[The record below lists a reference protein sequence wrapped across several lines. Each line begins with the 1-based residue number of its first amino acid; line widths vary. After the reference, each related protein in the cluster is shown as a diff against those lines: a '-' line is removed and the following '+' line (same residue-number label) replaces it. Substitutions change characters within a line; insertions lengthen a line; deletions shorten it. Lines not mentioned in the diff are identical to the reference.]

1 MTPGTQGSFPLD
13 DYTPYGYLDVPEHTR
28 RLTPKGVLRSRDV
41 GFGWHFPALATS
53 YGGRRETYRTSV
65 RVGVDGVLA
74 LADFDDV
81 SSPYHSKDLVRFLAE
96 RGPARCEAE
105 FVVVGS
111 DVVAAFVGSTA
122 QRHTTVRVDY
132 TRLVGADHGWGES
145 GLVGR
150 WDGAP
155 GSDEKLV
162 VLQGFEDGE
171 AFALTV
177 VPVDHGPKGDPAGTA
192 PVPNVVAGVA
202 GVAGVTADGAEAD
215 RWTTEGTHDEL
226 AVPVTVL
233 GEPGQE
239 VTLSAVVTVP
249 ANGRRDLLVLLSRGR
264 TADEATSRLAE
275 AREIAARVRD
285 TRMRSDEAFW
295 SRAPRLTGDWP
306 AHWRRGLVYDLET
319 LRMMV
324 KPPVGIYH
332 HVWDGM
338 QIQAPRVVLGE
349 AAIDALLLSYADPR
363 LAQELLLGVFADAQL
378 PNIPCSR
385 EDGSYNM
392 VSADGTVCGTGPQWG
407 YPWPVVRHLFAAH
420 PDEAWLARIY
430 PAMADY
436 LDWWLAHRRDAD
448 GWLVHACSWESGQD
462 LSPRFG
468 DQPLGGG
475 HPTWSVRPVDLQAT
489 FADAAAT
496 MADLAGVLGR
506 DEDVRRWRDL
516 AAEFGD
522 RTERMWT
529 GERYADVDA
538 RTGEATAV
546 DDVMLLAPLALGRA
560 GADRAEALRETVR
573 AADPDTTVWPMFA
586 WTAVD
591 AARAAG
597 EYDTA
602 ARVAGGV
609 VDRAYGFWDA
619 RRHVQGRTLPG
630 VACEYWPLSGRCGGE
645 GYGWGAFTTHLLLGT
660 LVGLRPEGDGLR
672 LRPNLP
678 AELRVPGRSYGV
690 QLTVRDSLV
699 HVRLEPTM
707 DGVEVTVNDRL
718 AKLTWGEEAR
728 WDWHELTRG

>member
-1 MTPGTQGSFPLD
+1 MTRQTQASFPLD

-65 RVGVDGVLA
+65 RVGVDGALA
-74 LADFDDV
+74 LADFDEV
-81 SSPYHSKDLVRFLAE
+81 RSPYHSKDLVRFVAE
-96 RGPARCEAE
+96 RGPARCEAD

-111 DVVAAFVGSTA
+111 DVVAAFVDATA
-122 QRHTTVRVDY
+122 ERHTTVRVDY

-150 WDGAP
+150 REGD
-155 GSDEKLV
+155 LL

-171 AFALTV
+171 AFALAVLPTGSGE
-177 VPVDHGPKGDPAGTA
+177 GPDTTA
-192 PVPNVVAGVA
+192 DVTEF
-202 GVAGVTADGAEAD
+202 VAGVTADSAESD
-215 RWTTEGTHDEL
+215 RWTAGGPQDTVGS
-226 AVPVTVL
+226 PVTVL

-239 VTLSAVVTVP
+239 VTLSAVVSVP
-249 ANGRRDLLVLLSRGR
+249 ANGRHRLLVLLSRGR
-264 TADEATSRLAE
+264 TADEATTRLAE
-275 AREIAARVRD
+275 ARASALRVRT
-285 TRMRSDEAFW
+285 TRLRSDDAFW

-363 LAQELLLGVFADAQL
+363 LAQELLLGVFADAPL
-378 PNIPCSR
+378 PNVPCSR

-407 YPWPVVRHLFAAH
+407 YPWPVVAHLFAAQ
-420 PDEAWLARIY
+420 PDHAWLARIY
-430 PAMADY
+430 PPMAAY

-506 DEDVRRWRDL
+506 DQDVQRWRDL
-516 AAEFGD
+516 AAEFSD
-522 RTERMWT
+522 RTARMWT

-546 DDVMLLAPLALGRA
+546 DDVMLLAPLALGQA
-560 GADRAEALRETVR
+560 GAEQVDALREAVR

-591 AARAAG
+591 AAEAAG

-619 RRHVQGRTLPG
+619 RRHEPGRTLPG

-660 LVGLRPEGDGLR
+660 LAGLRPEDEGLR
-672 LRPNLP
+672 IRPNLP
-678 AELRVPGRSYGV
+678 AGLRVPGRAYGV
-690 QLTVRDSLV
+690 ELTVRDIPV
-699 HVRLEPTM
+699 RVRLEPRT

-728 WDWHELTRG
+728 WHWHELTSG

>member
-1 MTPGTQGSFPLD
+1 MTQGTPGTQGTRGSFPLD

-65 RVGVDGVLA
+65 RVGMDGALA

-81 SSPYHSKDLVRFLAE
+81 ASPYHSKDLVRFVAE
-96 RGPARCEAE
+96 RGPAHFEAE

-111 DVVAAFVGSTA
+111 DVVAAFVDVTSR
-122 QRHTTVRVDY
+122 RHTTVRVDY

-150 WDGAP
+150 RDG
-155 GSDEKLV
+155 DLV

-177 VPVDHGPKGDPAGTA
+177 VPADGDGLGAAAGL
-192 PVPNVVAGVA
+192 PEL
-202 GVAGVTADGAEAD
+202 VAGVTADSAEAD
-215 RWTTEGTHDEL
+215 RWTADGTQGGL
-226 AVPVTVL
+226 AEPVTVL

-249 ANGRRDLLVLLSRGR
+249 AAGRHELLVLLSRGR
-264 TADEATSRLAE
+264 TADEAADRLAD
-275 AREIAARVRD
+275 ARDIAARVRG
-285 TRMRSDEAFW
+285 TRVRSDGAFW

-363 LAQELLLGVFADAQL
+363 LAQELLLGVFADAPL
-378 PNIPCSR
+378 ANVPCSR
-385 EDGSYNM
+385 EDGTYNM
-392 VSADGTVCGTGPQWG
+392 VSADGSVCGTGPQWG

-430 PAMADY
+430 PPMAAY

-475 HPTWSVRPVDLQAT
+475 HPAWSVRPVDLQAT

-506 DEDVRRWRDL
+506 DEDVHRWQGL
-516 AAEFGD
+516 ATEFAERTD
-522 RTERMWT
+522 RLWT

-538 RTGEATAV
+538 RTGRATEV
-546 DDVMLLAPLALGRA
+546 DDVMLLAPLALGQA

-591 AARAAG
+591 AAEAAG

-619 RRHVQGRTLPG
+619 RRHEPGRTLPG

-660 LVGLRPEGDGLR
+660 LVGLRPEAAGLR
-672 LRPNLP
+672 IRPNLP
-678 AELRVPGRSYGV
+678 ADLRVPGRTYGV
-690 QLTVRDSLV
+690 RLTVRDTPV
-699 HVRLEPTM
+699 HVRLEPTA
-707 DGVEVTVNDRL
+707 DGVEVSVNDRL
-718 AKLTWGEEAR
+718 TKLTWGEEAR
-728 WDWHELTRG
+728 WDWHELTSG

>member
-1 MTPGTQGSFPLD
+1 MTQTTQRTQGTQGTQASFPLD

-41 GFGWHFPALATS
+41 GFCWHFPALATS

-65 RVGVDGVLA
+65 RVGVDGALA
-74 LADFDDV
+74 MADFDEV
-81 SSPYHSKDLVRFLAE
+81 CSPYHSKDLVRFVAE
-96 RGPARCEAE
+96 RGSARCEAD

-111 DVVAAFVGSTA
+111 DVVAAFVDATA
-122 QRHTTVRVDY
+122 ERHTTVRVDY

-150 WDGAP
+150 
-155 GSDEKLV
+155 SDTSAENLRNVV

-177 VPVDHGPKGDPAGTA
+177 VPTGDAEGDDPG
-192 PVPNVVAGVA
+192 VPGL
-202 GVAGVTADGAEAD
+202 VAGVTADAAEAD
-215 RWTTEGTHDEL
+215 RWTAEGGHGDL
-226 AVPVTVL
+226 AGPVTVL

-239 VTLSAVVTVP
+239 VTLSAVVSVP
-249 ANGRRDLLVLLSRGR
+249 ATGRRDLLVLLSRGR
-264 TADEATSRLAE
+264 TADEATGRLAE
-275 AREIAARVRD
+275 AAEIAHRVRG
-285 TRMRSDEAFW
+285 TRIRSDDAFW

-363 LAQELLLGVFADAQL
+363 LAQELLLGVFADAPL
-378 PNIPCSR
+378 PNVPCSR
-385 EDGSYNM
+385 EDGTYNM

-430 PAMADY
+430 PPMAAY
-436 LDWWLAHRRDAD
+436 LDWWLAHRGDAD

-506 DEDVRRWRDL
+506 DEDVRRWRDV
-516 AAEFGD
+516 ATEFAD
-522 RTERMWT
+522 RTARMWT
-529 GERYADVDA
+529 GERYADVDT
-538 RTGEATAV
+538 RTGQPSAV
-546 DDVMLLAPLALGRA
+546 DDVMLLAPLALGQA
-560 GADRAEALRETVR
+560 GAGQVEALRATVR
-573 AADPDTTVWPMFA
+573 AADPDTIVWPMFA

-591 AARAAG
+591 AAEAAG
-597 EYDTA
+597 DHDTA

-619 RRHVQGRTLPG
+619 RRHEPGRTLPG

-660 LVGLRPEGDGLR
+660 LVGLRPEAGGLR
-672 LRPNLP
+672 VRPNLP
-678 AELRVPGRSYGV
+678 AGLRVPGEVYGV
-690 QLTVRDSLV
+690 ELTVRDTPV
-699 HVRLEPTM
+699 RIRLEPTA
-707 DGVEVTVNDRL
+707 DGVDVTVNGRL
-718 AKLTWGEEAR
+718 AKLTWGEQSR
-728 WDWHELTRG
+728 WDWHELTSC

>member
-1 MTPGTQGSFPLD
+1 MTQVSFPVD

-65 RVGVDGVLA
+65 RVGVDGALA
-74 LADFDDV
+74 MADFDEV
-81 SSPYHSKDLVRFLAE
+81 RSPYHSKDLVRFVAE
-96 RGPARCEAE
+96 RGPARCEAD

-111 DVVAAFVGSTA
+111 DVVAAFVGATA

-150 WDGAP
+150 RDGTAANV
-155 GSDEKLV
+155 V

-177 VPVDHGPKGDPAGTA
+177 VPMGSTDGETTEDVLEL
-192 PVPNVVAGVA
+192 
-202 GVAGVTADGAEAD
+202 VAGVTADSAEAD
-215 RWTTEGTHDEL
+215 RWTAGGAQGTL
-226 AVPVTVL
+226 AAPVTVL
-233 GEPGQE
+233 GEPGRE
-239 VTLSAVVTVP
+239 VTLSAVVSVP
-249 ANGRRDLLVLLSRGR
+249 AKGRHDLLVLLSRGR
-264 TADEATSRLAE
+264 TADEAITRLAE
-275 AREIAARVRD
+275 ARESASRVRA
-285 TRMRSDEAFW
+285 TRVRSDDAFW

-363 LAQELLLGVFADAQL
+363 LAQELLLGVFADAPL
-378 PNIPCSR
+378 PNVPCSR
-385 EDGSYNM
+385 EDGTYNM

-420 PDEAWLARIY
+420 PDDAWLARIY
-430 PAMADY
+430 PPMASY

-516 AAEFGD
+516 AAEFSD
-522 RTERMWT
+522 RTARMWT

-538 RTGEATAV
+538 RTGQSTEV
-546 DDVMLLAPLALGRA
+546 DDVMLLAPLALGQS
-560 GADRAEALRETVR
+560 GADQVETLRGTVR

-591 AARAAG
+591 AAEAAG

-602 ARVAGGV
+602 ARVAGRV

-619 RRHVQGRTLPG
+619 RRHEPGRTLPG

-660 LVGLRPEGDGLR
+660 LAGLRPEADGLR
-672 LRPNLP
+672 VRPNLP
-678 AELRVPGRSYGV
+678 ADLRVPGRAYRV
-690 QLTVRDSLV
+690 ELTVRDSLV
-699 HVRLEPTM
+699 RVRLEPTA

-728 WDWHELTRG
+728 WNWLELTSG